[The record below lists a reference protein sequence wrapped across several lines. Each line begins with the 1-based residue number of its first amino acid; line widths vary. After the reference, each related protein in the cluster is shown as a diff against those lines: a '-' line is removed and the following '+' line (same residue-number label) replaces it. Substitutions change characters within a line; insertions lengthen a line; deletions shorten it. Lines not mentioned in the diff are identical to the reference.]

1 MITRISRRNLS
12 LDDLDFV
19 YRSTNK
25 EIVFMGKTITV
36 NTGIPDM
43 LDNDFKTTFRIN
55 DAMYDYISE
64 KGTDEELDALTTE
77 AKTFGDKRKMIL
89 SLNKLTKQ
97 YYDDISQLETILND
111 LSDIN

>member
-25 EIVFMGKTITV
+25 EIQFMGKTITV
-36 NTGIPDM
+36 NTGMSDM
-43 LDNDFKTTFRIN
+43 LDNTFKTTFRIN

-77 AKTFGDKRKMIL
+77 AKTFGDKREMVTV
-89 SLNKLTKQ
+89 LNKLTKQ
-97 YYDDISQLETILND
+97 YYDDISQLGNILND